1 MLLNLPDQRCRR
13 PHVPQYACAVDCAPK
28 IDQRQKVQVMYFLQR
43 FGIYLLA
50 FVASATCLIAQ
61 EDMPPGGRGGRGNT
75 RDFLGLGAAPDAAA
89 ANRGEKLYAPNC
101 AFCHGEKAR
110 GAEGPNLVRSPLVLH
125 DEKGELIGAAVSK
138 GFPDK
143 GMPAFSNFTEAQ
155 ISDIAQYLHMQVE
168 LVANRGIYK
177 RLNVVTG
184 DAKAGEVYFNGAGG
198 CNACHSVTGDL
209 AHIGSRYEPEQL
221 QTRFVWPAGRGGGGG
236 RGQKLTVTLASGESI
251 SGTLKAMDDV
261 NLSMYDASG
270 RYRSW
275 PRNGLKIEMEDR
287 LAAHRKLLAKYTDA
301 DMHNLTAYLT
311 GLK

>member
-1 MLLNLPDQRCRR
+1 
-13 PHVPQYACAVDCAPK
+13 
-28 IDQRQKVQVMYFLQR
+28 MYLLQR
-43 FGIYLLA
+43 FGIYALTFA
-50 FVASATCLIAQ
+50 ASASFLIAQ
-61 EDMPPGGRGGRGNT
+61 EDLPPAGRGGGRGNT
-75 RDFLGLGAAPDAAA
+75 RDFLGLGPAPDAAA
-89 ANRGEKLYAPNC
+89 ASRGEKLYAPNC

-125 DEKGELIGAAVSK
+125 DEKGELIGGAVSK

-155 ISDIAQYLHMQVE
+155 LSDIAQYLHMQVE

-184 DAKAGEVYFNGAGG
+184 DANAGEAYFNGPGG
-198 CNACHSVTGDL
+198 CAACHSATGDL
-209 AHIGSRYEPEQL
+209 AHIGSKYEAEAL
-221 QTRFVWPAGRGGGGG
+221 QNRFVWPAGRGGAGG
-236 RGQKLTVTLASGESI
+236 RGQKLTVTLPSGETI
-251 SGTLKAMDDV
+251 AGTLKVMDDV

-275 PRNGLKIEMEDR
+275 PREGLKVVMEDR
-287 LAAHRKLLAKYTDA
+287 LAGHRKLLDKYTDA

-311 GLK
+311 RLK